1 MDHIELRSYAKIN
14 LGLDVTGVL
23 PNGYHTLK
31 MIMQTISLY
40 DTLYFEKND
49 SPDIVLNTNIPDLP
63 TDEHNLVYKAIKLF
77 RDQYG
82 IKSGVR
88 CSIEKHIPVAAG
100 LAGGSGNTAAA
111 LKAMNSL
118 FGIGLSP
125 EQLAVDGLKLGAD
138 VPYCLMGGT
147 ALAEGIG
154 DILTPLPL
162 PPLAKVLLVKPKVS
176 VSTKEVYTALKL
188 GENTV
193 HPDMDACISA
203 INEGSLKKLCD
214 NLGNVLEDVTIQL
227 HPVIADIK
235 HKMLE
240 LGAVGSLMSG
250 SGPSVFGLFDDE
262 AKATEAY
269 NMFSS
274 MPEYSDTTFL
284 CDFNLN

>member
-31 MIMQTISLY
+31 MIMQTVSLY
-40 DTLYFEKND
+40 DTLYFEKTD

-77 RDQYG
+77 KDQYG

-100 LAGGSGNTAAA
+100 LAGGSGNAAAA

-118 FGIGLSP
+118 FDTGLSL
-125 EQLAVDGLKLGAD
+125 EQLADDGLKLGAD

-176 VSTKEVYTALKL
+176 VSTKEVYNALKL
-188 GENTV
+188 DENTV
-193 HPDMDACISA
+193 HPDIDACICT

-227 HPVIADIK
+227 HPVISAIK

-240 LGAVGSLMSG
+240 LGAAGSLMSG
-250 SGPSVFGLFDDE
+250 SGPTVFGLFE
-262 AKATEAY
+262 YETKAKEAY
-269 NMFSS
+269 DLFSS